1 MPGKNRL
8 NDDGADGAIWQAE
21 IDQIDRRRE
30 LAQEM
35 GGSDRVQQQHD
46 RGNLTVRERIA
57 LLTDEGS
64 FRERGVLSGAGY
76 YDDDGQ
82 LVGFHPSGT
91 VMGTA
96 KIEGRPVA
104 VSGGDFTARPR
115 SGSLAEREKGGKV
128 RIHSGGDKQGHIEA
142 IAQELK
148 IPMIRLI
155 DGFGADI
162 RATAEMGRT
171 YLPELYWPLRWG
183 KLLSEVPVVSAAL
196 GSVAGLPAAEVPAS
210 HFSVMVRGSSQVFAG
225 GPPLVARSMG
235 DVLTKEELGGYE
247 VHARNSGV
255 VDNDAADEADAL
267 AQIRRFLS
275 YLPSNVH
282 QLPPV
287 AESDDPIDR
296 RDERLAS
303 IVPKHRNRG
312 YNTRRMVEMV
322 VDSGSFFEMARYYG
336 RSQVTGF
343 ARIGGMPIGVLAN
356 DPMHYGGAMGAKEAR
371 KFEKFVDLCDVFHLP
386 IVNFADQP
394 GFLIGRPGE
403 SAGTL
408 RAGVR
413 AAAAINDSQV
423 PWATVVVRRLYGVA
437 GGAHQDFSRFCYR
450 FAWPSGE
457 WGSLPIEGG
466 VAAAYRREIEAA
478 DDPIA
483 HRTAIEER
491 LIALRDP
498 FAAAEAFAVEDIVDP
513 RDTRPM
519 LAEWL
524 QLAYETQLPSQL
536 GVRVRYGMRP

>member
-1 MPGKNRL
+1 MV
-8 NDDGADGAIWQAE
+8 WQPE
-21 IDQIDRRRE
+21 IDQIAKRRE
-30 LAQEM
+30 LARQM
-35 GGSDRVQQQHD
+35 GGPERVAEQHE
-46 RGNLTVRERIA
+46 RGHLTVRERID

-64 FRERGVLSGAGY
+64 FRERGILAGAGY
-76 YDDDGQ
+76 YDDDGE

-91 VMGTA
+91 VIGVA
-96 KIEGRPVA
+96 KIDGRPA
-104 VSGGDFTARPR
+104 AITGSDFTARPL
-115 SGSLAEREKGGKV
+115 SGAKAEKGTA
-128 RIHSGGDKQGHIEA
+128 RIHSGGDKGKEIEG

-148 IPMIRLI
+148 IPLIRLI

-162 RATAEMGRT
+162 RATAQMGRT
-171 YLPELYWPLRWG
+171 YLPELYWPQRWT
-183 KLLSEVPVVSAAL
+183 KLLGEVPVVSAAL
-196 GSVAGLPAAEVPAS
+196 GAVAGLPAAEVPAS
-210 HFSVMVRGSSQVFAG
+210 HFSVMVRGTTQVFAG
-225 GPPLVARSMG
+225 GPPLVERSLG
-235 DVLTKEELGGYE
+235 DKLSKEELGGYE

-255 VDNDAADEADAL
+255 VDNDAADEEDAM
-267 AQIRRFLS
+267 AQIQAFLS

-287 AESDDPIDR
+287 VGTDDPVDR
-296 RDERLAS
+296 REEELAS
-303 IVPKHRNRG
+303 IIPRHRNRG
-312 YNTRRMVEMV
+312 YDPRRMVELV
-322 VDSGSFFEMARYYG
+322 VDRDSFFEMARYFG
-336 RSQVTGF
+336 RAQVTGF
-343 ARIGGMPIGVLAN
+343 ARINGMPVGVLAN

-371 KFEKFVDLCDVFHLP
+371 KFERFVDLCDVFHLP

-394 GFLIGRPGE
+394 GFVIGRAGE

-413 AAAAINDSQV
+413 ASCAIDEAQV

-437 GGAHQDFSRFCYR
+437 GGAHQDFSRFCFR

-466 VAAAYRREIEAA
+466 VAAAYRREIAA
-478 DDPIA
+478 APDPIA

-498 FAAAEAFAVEDIVDP
+498 FSAAEAFAVEDIVDP
-513 RDTRPM
+513 RETRPL

-524 QLAYETQLPSQL
+524 EIAYEQQLPSQL